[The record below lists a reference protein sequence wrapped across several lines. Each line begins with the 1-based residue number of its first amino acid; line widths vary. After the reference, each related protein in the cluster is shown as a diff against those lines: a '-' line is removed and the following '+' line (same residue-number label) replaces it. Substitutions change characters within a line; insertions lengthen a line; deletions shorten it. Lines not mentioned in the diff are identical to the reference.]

1 MDLPPST
8 LTASAFLQKG
18 QTGPSGQRLRSKN
31 FRADC
36 SSVVKPRAML
46 FSQVF
51 SHGRDL
57 REDYHTWGYLT
68 EQ

>member
-8 LTASAFLQKG
+8 LTASALLQKG

-36 SSVVKPRAML
+36 SEMGQSRAML

-51 SHGRDL
+51 SHGGDL
-57 REDYHTWGYLT
+57 SKMLAVWDT
-68 EQ
+68 